1 MNVSEKVIIVTG
13 GGKGLGRAL
22 VLNLLTE
29 GCRVVAVDINGEALA
44 ETFQMAKGYAR
55 SLMISQTDI
64 TNPEAIDDMI
74 CQTLFRYGAIDG
86 IINNAGIIQ
95 PFRRIRDLDT
105 KDIDRVFN
113 INFKGTL
120 NLIKAALPALHKR
133 PEAHIVN
140 ISSMGGFLPVPGQA
154 IYGASK
160 AAVKILSEALRA
172 ELQES
177 AIGVTTVF
185 PGALY
190 TNIKANS
197 GLQADAGAGTEGH
210 APSAAFS
217 PTKAAKMIIHAIEQN
232 KAQLYIGKDAES
244 MNLLYRLNPNMA
256 TKLIS
261 NKIAHNLE
269 QPIAEMV
276 P

>member
-1 MNVSEKVIIVTG
+1 MDISNKVVIVTG
-13 GGKGLGRAL
+13 GGNGLGREL
-22 VLNLLTE
+22 VLNLLKQN
-29 GCRVVAVDINGEALA
+29 CNVVAVDINIEALNQ
-44 ETFQMAKGYAR
+44 TLQLAKNNAH

-64 TNPEAIDDMI
+64 TDSEAINQMI
-74 CQTLFRYGAIDG
+74 QKTLLRFGTIDG
-86 IINNAGIIQ
+86 VINNAGIIQ
-95 PFRRIRDLDT
+95 PFRRIRDLDA
-105 KDIDRVFN
+105 KVIERVFN
-113 INFKGTL
+113 INFMGTL
-120 NLIKAALPALHKR
+120 NLIKALLPTLYTR
-133 PEAHIVN
+133 PQAHIVN

-172 ELQES
+172 ELQGTE
-177 AIGVTTVF
+177 IGVTTVF

-197 GLQADAGAGTEGH
+197 GLKADAGAGTEGH

-217 PTKAAKMIIHAIEQN
+217 PSKAAQLIINAMVHN

-256 TKLIS
+256 TKLIA
-261 NKIAHNLE
+261 NKIAHNIE
-269 QPIAEMV
+269 A
-276 P
+276 